1 MRQQRCYDADMSPSQ
16 TLEGP
21 SDLTLPGWF
30 ATTHWSVVLAAKQ
43 DDSSEATIALEKLCR
58 AYWRPLYAYIRRNGH
73 DATEAQDLT
82 QEFFARL
89 LARDYLQHLDHQKG
103 KFRSFLLAYL
113 KNFLSEQRR
122 KAGAQKR
129 GGGCVLVSLNEPVGE
144 AGYLLE
150 PVDELTPDQV
160 FERRWAQTVLQAAL
174 NRLREEYSARGQ
186 AGLFELLQDYQPR
199 EPGGRSYAQLGAELG
214 MTEAAV
220 KSAVQRMR
228 QRHRELLREEIAQT
242 VTRPE
247 EIEEELRYFRTLL

>member
-1 MRQQRCYDADMSPSQ
+1 MPPSQ
-16 TLEGP
+16 SGDGLVE
-21 SDLTLPGWF
+21 LTSAQWF

-43 DDSSEATIALEKLCR
+43 DGSSEAAVALEKLCR
-58 AYWRPLYAYIRRNGH
+58 TYWRPLYAYIRRKGH

-82 QEFFARL
+82 QEFFSRL
-89 LARDYLQHLDHQKG
+89 LARDYLQHLHHQKG

-129 GGGCVLVSLNEPVGE
+129 GGGFVFVSLNEPAGE
-144 AGYLLE
+144 EGYLLE

-160 FERRWAQTVLQAAL
+160 FERRWAQTVLQTAL
-174 NRLREEYSARGQ
+174 NRLREEFVARGQ
-186 AGLFELLQDYQPR
+186 AALFERLQDYQPR
-199 EPGGRSYAQLGAELG
+199 EPGGPSYAQLGDEFA

-247 EIEEELRYFRTLL
+247 EIEEELRHFRALLGRARG